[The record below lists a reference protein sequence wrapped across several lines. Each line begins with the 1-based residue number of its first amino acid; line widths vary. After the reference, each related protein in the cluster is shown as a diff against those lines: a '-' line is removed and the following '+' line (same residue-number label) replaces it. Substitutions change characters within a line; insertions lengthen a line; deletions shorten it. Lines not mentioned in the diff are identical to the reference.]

1 MLTFEKI
8 RELERKERSSK
19 KLEKLPDNFMNEI
32 KEYLRK
38 KERMKQTS
46 SDITELE
53 NVKNTI
59 KRFFELREKKLA
71 DAAIYT
77 VKTGLPVEDLA
88 DEEEKLLNALIDDFR
103 KHREA
108 FFSEL
113 QKEPTIKR
121 KKIKYKVRKPLPEFI
136 GPDMKKYKLGE
147 GQLLEP
153 NALPKSL
160 NDFLLKKG
168 IIERIEE

>member
-8 RELERKERSSK
+8 RELERKEHDNK
-19 KLEKLPDNFMNEI
+19 KLQQLPDNFMNEI

-77 VKTGLPVEDLA
+77 VKTGLSTEDVA
-88 DEEEKLLNALIDDFR
+88 DDEEKLLTALIDDFK

-113 QKEPTIKR
+113 QKDPVIKQ
-121 KKIKYKVRKPLPEFI
+121 KKIRYKVRKPLPEFI
-136 GPDMKKYKLGE
+136 GPDMKKYKLNE
-147 GQLLEP
+147 NEMLEP

-168 IIERIEE
+168 IIEKIEE